1 MKKEKIERLRR
12 IVYKHDQTVSE
23 IMKHYNITVSDLN
36 NGKRSESLLSEA
48 RGAIATYL
56 RLSGLSW
63 PKLGHVMFKTRATV
77 IHLVRSTI
85 DRAEVDKNFRAKLKG
100 FGIPQVEPSSIF
112 KSLK

>member
-1 MKKEKIERLRR
+1 MKKEEIETLRR
-12 IVYKHDQTVSE
+12 VVYEQDRTVSE
-23 IMKHYNITVSDLN
+23 IMKRYNITVFDLN
-36 NGKRSESLLSEA
+36 NGKRSNQLLSEA

-56 RLSGLSW
+56 RISGLSW
-63 PKLGHVMFKTRATV
+63 PKLGHVMFKTRATA

-100 FGIPQVEPSSIF
+100 FGVPLTNPSSIF